1 MKGTARIGEGPTK
14 FWFVDSEGS
23 VTAEGDVPDAVS
35 EIVPGDGVWYIGC
48 RDGFLYTY
56 SP

>member
-14 FWFVDSEGS
+14 LWFVDSEGS